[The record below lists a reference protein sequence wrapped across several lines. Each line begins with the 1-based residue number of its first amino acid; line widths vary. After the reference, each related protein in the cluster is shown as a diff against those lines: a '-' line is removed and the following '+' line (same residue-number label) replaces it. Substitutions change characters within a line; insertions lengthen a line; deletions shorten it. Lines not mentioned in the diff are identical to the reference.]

1 VSHLRRAVHFFVAQ
15 SVHPLTV
22 KRVQIPF
29 EWQENV
35 IRACITLKLLTY
47 QETGAIVAAAT
58 TSIPREAQS
67 KLQDLRYCRVED
79 MPHIIRTL
87 NRYLQRITVPRCV
100 THSLD
105 D

>member
-1 VSHLRRAVHFFVAQ
+1 M
-15 SVHPLTV
+15 
-22 KRVQIPF
+22 
-29 EWQENV
+29 

-87 NRYLQRITVPRCV
+87 NRYLQRITVPFRV
-100 THSLD
+100 V
-105 D
+105 

>member
-1 VSHLRRAVHFFVAQ
+1 MPLILFFVAQ
-15 SVHPLTV
+15 AFLLLTI
-22 KRVQIPF
+22 KHVQIPF

-87 NRYLQRITVPRCV
+87 NRYPTTAYHRYLSRHGAQP
-100 THSLD
+100 S
-105 D
+105 